1 MNLNKLTKAE
11 LVSKFKKLDLKNS
24 SNKNQSISSKI
35 IENILLLKSIILKIT
50 LIALIVKIF
59 KKYSIFRR
67 IWTVINTIVMSI
79 FGISLLDNFGIEAIN
94 NCVYEIRSI
103 GSVIVDYIT
112 STQFY
117 TYIASFF
124 KAKEEVT
131 KTGGPQSKKKKKI

>member
-11 LVSKFKKLDLKNS
+11 LISKFKKLDLKNS
-24 SNKNQSISSKI
+24 SNKNQSFYSKI
-35 IENILLLKSIILKIT
+35 IENILLIKSILLKIT
-50 LIALIVKIF
+50 LIALIIKIL

-67 IWTVINTIVMSI
+67 VWTIINTTVMSI
-79 FGISLLDNFGIEAIN
+79 FGISLLDNFGIEAFN
-94 NCVYEIRSI
+94 NFIYEIRII

-124 KAKEEVT
+124 RVKEEVT
-131 KTGGPQSKKKKKI
+131 STGRST